1 MELREFVAETLIAI
15 QEGVRDAILGI
26 DERKVTGKVNPVWNV
41 DPGAKVDWRDYVQ
54 SVEFDVAVTATD
66 KAEATGKGG
75 GSKFSR
81 LRNSAL
87 RGRKAR
93 SVAQSVGSNSQFRS
107 CRPLNQLTVT
117 RHEPNRPPHRLAR
130 RCRGITAHEGHREA
144 LQVANV
150 FGRVG

>member
-75 GSKFSR
+75 IKVLTIAEFGAEGSKSTERSTVSRIKFSIPIVPPAQPAN
-81 LRNSAL
+81 RNPA
-87 RGRKAR
+87 
-93 SVAQSVGSNSQFRS
+93 
-107 CRPLNQLTVT
+107 
-117 RHEPNRPPHRLAR
+117 
-130 RCRGITAHEGHREA
+130 
-144 LQVANV
+144 
-150 FGRVG
+150 